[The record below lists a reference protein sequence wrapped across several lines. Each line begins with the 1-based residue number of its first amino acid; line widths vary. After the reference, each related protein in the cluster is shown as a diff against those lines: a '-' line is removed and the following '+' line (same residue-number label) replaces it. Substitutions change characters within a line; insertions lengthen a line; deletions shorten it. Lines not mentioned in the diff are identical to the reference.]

1 MWLDSIDQGWKSPM
15 SEIVSPTQQNV
26 FGEPLGACSEE
37 PLTGWFRDGCCN
49 THEADHGIHTVCA
62 KVTDAFLQ
70 WLKTDGNDLLTPHPE
85 FGFPGLKE
93 GDCWC
98 VCAGSY
104 ARALE
109 AGVAC
114 KVYLTRTHIR
124 TLDVIPMEK
133 LKTYALDLS

>member
-1 MWLDSIDQGWKSPM
+1 M

-49 THEADHGIHTVCA
+49 TDEADHGVHTVCA

-93 GDCWC
+93 GDCWG